1 VLAAQDEVA
10 TLPRVIAMR
19 ELDVKIGGNEID
31 RLRRGGIGWDNSQS
45 RADCYGAIF
54 RKRLLRA

>member
-1 VLAAQDEVA
+1 
-10 TLPRVIAMR
+10 MR
-19 ELDVKIGGNEID
+19 LTVCG
-31 RLRRGGIGWDNSQS
+31 GGIGWDNSQS